1 MLNMHD
7 PRRYRRYYVKRAYL
21 NESSRSIFK
30 GELRMQTYIDIIK
43 PSCLEGTFFLN
54 ICGGNKAHIVA
65 HVRIYNLFPF
75 CIYCICAIHYCIRN
89 MHVDT
94 SYI

>member
-1 MLNMHD
+1 M
-7 PRRYRRYYVKRAYL
+7 KKAYM
-21 NESSRSIFK
+21 NESPRAIFK

-65 HVRIYNLFPF
+65 QVSVHNVLSFVNFLDFLVSPTALA
-75 CIYCICAIHYCIRN
+75 IC
-89 MHVDT
+89 MLPQF
-94 SYI
+94 